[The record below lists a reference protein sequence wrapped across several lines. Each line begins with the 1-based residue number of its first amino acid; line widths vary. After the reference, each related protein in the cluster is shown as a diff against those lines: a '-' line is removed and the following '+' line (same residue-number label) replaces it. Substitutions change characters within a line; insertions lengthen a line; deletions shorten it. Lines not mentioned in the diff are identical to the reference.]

1 MGIPTLVKRHILR
14 HDETWE
20 ESVIGRTLGL
30 DCFDQIAEEYTP
42 GKGWTATTLR
52 GPDGSPSSITW
63 GTTGKENGC
72 SLLEFIPN
80 PPAEVD
86 KGERT
91 QCWVSGCRV
100 EADLKRCKSAG
111 VLLGRAL
118 LTVSSFRHWLWKG
131 TLLLTATP
139 EVCLAKAQE
148 IMQVVIAICGSLC
161 PFLVLVSDTIA

>member
-30 DCFDQIAEEYTP
+30 DCFDQIVEEYKP
-42 GKGWTATTLR
+42 EKGWTATTFR
-52 GPDGSPSSITW
+52 GPDAPPTSITW
-63 GTTGKENGC
+63 GTIPMDENF

-100 EADLKRCKSAG
+100 ETNLKRCTACGRGLYCSPQHQKFAWRRHKKSCKS
-111 VLLGRAL
+111 V
-118 LTVSSFRHWLWKG
+118 
-131 TLLLTATP
+131 
-139 EVCLAKAQE
+139 
-148 IMQVVIAICGSLC
+148 
-161 PFLVLVSDTIA
+161 